1 MVGNFGTIGRWI
13 IMSANNRKGYI
24 AVWIGKF
31 NSQKEF
37 QSYITREHRYD
48 KTFDSRFEKDFGLRY
63 YDRDL
68 VESVFKNSGLNTIRE
83 LFKGSSYLNEF
94 LETLNDSEQQ
104 DLNVIIRIYDFKYE
118 NKIKSAKHKK
128 NTLMF
133 YENIEYKKKI
143 DLSWMGIY

>member
-1 MVGNFGTIGRWI
+1 
-13 IMSANNRKGYI
+13 MSANNRKGYI

-133 YENIEYKKKI
+133 YKNIKYKKKI

>member
-1 MVGNFGTIGRWI
+1 
-13 IMSANNRKGYI
+13 MSANNRKGYI

-118 NKIKSAKHKK
+118 NEIKSARYKK

-133 YENIEYKKKI
+133 YKNIKYKKKV

>member
-1 MVGNFGTIGRWI
+1 
-13 IMSANNRKGYI
+13 MSANNRKGYI

>member
-1 MVGNFGTIGRWI
+1 MQTIERD
-13 IMSANNRKGYI
+13 I

-133 YENIEYKKKI
+133 YENIEYKKK
-143 DLSWMGIY
+143 

>member
-1 MVGNFGTIGRWI
+1 
-13 IMSANNRKGYI
+13 MSINNREGYI

-37 QSYITREHRYD
+37 QSYITREHKFD
-48 KTFDSRFEKDFGLRY
+48 KTFDSQFEKDFGLRY

-68 VESVFKNSGLNTIRE
+68 VESVFKNSRLNTIRE

-104 DLNVIIRIYDFKYE
+104 DLNVIIRIYDFKYKNE
-118 NKIKSAKHKK
+118 IKSTRYKK

-133 YENIEYKKKI
+133 YKNIKYKKKV